1 MGLKHRDTEST
12 EKGEESQEERRGEEM
27 QKEKRGDGRA
37 ERKAGGCSKGS
48 VFVPFRA
55 GRVSTEA
62 DGCVCEAA
70 TRGRSRKRKSSDR
83 LRHDTEPLR
92 D

>member
-1 MGLKHRDTEST
+1 
-12 EKGEESQEERRGEEM
+12 M
-27 QKEKRGDGRA
+27 QKGQRGDGRPRRG
-37 ERKAGGCSKGS
+37 ETGGREEGRREGREESRRWAKGS

-55 GRVSTEA
+55 GNASAEA
-62 DGCVCEAA
+62 DGCVCESA
-70 TRGRSRKRKSSDR
+70 TRGRARKRKSSDR

>member
-1 MGLKHRDTEST
+1 
-12 EKGEESQEERRGEEM
+12 M

-62 DGCVCEAA
+62 DGCVCEST
-70 TRGRSRKRKSSDR
+70 TRSRSRKRKSSDR